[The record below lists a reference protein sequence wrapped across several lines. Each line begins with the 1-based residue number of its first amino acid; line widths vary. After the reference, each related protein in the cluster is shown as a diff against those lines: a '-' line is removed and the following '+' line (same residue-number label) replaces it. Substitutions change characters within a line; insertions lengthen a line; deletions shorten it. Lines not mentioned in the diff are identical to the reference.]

1 MIRPPPQVIKALALV
16 SRQHPEILEW
26 LEEWQMRELKR
37 LPSAVENVAVGQGRC
52 QVLGEITQ
60 LVQQSPEIA
69 AKL

>member
-1 MIRPPPQVIKALALV
+1 MIKPSPQVIKAIALV

-37 LPSAVENVAVGQGRC
+37 LPNAVDNVAVFQGRC
-52 QVLGEITQ
+52 QVLGDITQ
-60 LVQQSPEIA
+60 FVQQSPEIA

>member
-1 MIRPPPQVIKALALV
+1 MIKPPPQVIKAIALV

-37 LPSAVENVAVGQGRC
+37 LPNAVDNVAVFQGRC
-52 QVLGEITQ
+52 QVLGDLTQ
-60 LVQQSPEIA
+60 FVQQSPEIA